1 VIVHGNK
8 EGMAADEAVELDT
21 AGLLSLL
28 NLEGVMVGQ
37 MWY

>member
-1 VIVHGNK
+1 VIVHTNE
-8 EGMAADEAVELDT
+8 EGMAVDEAIELDT
-21 AGLLSLL
+21 ADLLSLL